1 MKKLSTKEMEIQ
13 IIRQLVTDAL
23 QNGYAV
29 AHHDGEEFTTFSQMG
44 EDTKLEDE
52 IERIMR
58 EIHSTDEETLVFK
71 KNGRIVGSVDLVYGN
86 DGFDAIANHTDFPEM
101 EKLLAGANAL
111 ADALEEQYA

>member
-1 MKKLSTKEMEIQ
+1 MKKLSIKEMEIQ

-29 AHHDGEEFTTFSQMG
+29 AHHDGEEYTTFSQMG

-71 KNGRIVGSVDLVYGN
+71 KNGRKVGAVDLVYGN
-86 DGFDAIANHTDFPEM
+86 DGWNVIHDATLSPEM
-101 EKLLAGANAL
+101 EKLLNGAAHI